1 MKEDKEFNPLE
12 GWTKDQ
18 VKSALKAH
26 TKTELLKIA
35 MTWRYKAEECKYI
48 HNELFDRYEELKETN
63 DDTTT
68 EYTPHKTD
76 S

>member
-12 GWTKDQ
+12 HWSKEQ
-18 VKSALKAH
+18 IKSALKAH

-48 HNELFDRYEELKETN
+48 HNELLKETN

-68 EYTPHKTD
+68 EDTPLKSD

>member
-1 MKEDKEFNPLE
+1 MEGKEFNPLE
-12 GWTKDQ
+12 GWSKEQ

-35 MTWRYKAEECKYI
+35 MEWRIIAEQLQIEI
-48 HNELFDRYEELKETN
+48 NEIKKE
-63 DDTTT
+63 D
-68 EYTPHKTD
+68 E